1 MDKIAVVILNW
12 NGCEMLRSFLP
23 SVVRFSEAD
32 GAVVYV
38 ADNGSTDAS
47 VEMLCREFPTVRL
60 ILLEENQGF
69 ADGYNMALQEVDA
82 EYVVL
87 LNSDVEVTEH
97 WLQPLADYMGAHP
110 EAAACQ
116 PKIRSWRQKEKF
128 EYAGAAGGFLDHY
141 GYPFCRGR
149 IMGVVEE
156 DKGQYDTIIPVFWA
170 TGAALFIRLKD
181 YREAGGLDGRFFAHM
196 EEIDLCWRLRA
207 RGRQI
212 VCVPQSVV
220 YHVGGATLKKEN
232 PRKTYLNFRNNLVM
246 LYKNLPSE
254 ELSSVMRIRAVLDY
268 VAALNFA
275 LKLQFPNALAVLRAR
290 REYRWLRPS
299 FTAAREENLKKT
311 SLSVIPEWTKSSIL
325 AQYYLLFKRYW
336 LMTKLVRKIGLVAHD
351 AMKKDLIEWVLWNS
365 ELLMGHKFYCTGTTG
380 TLILEAL
387 KEKHP
392 DVEWDFTILK
402 SGPLGGDQQMGSR
415 IVDGEIDYLFFFTD
429 PMTLQPHDT
438 DVKALT
444 RLAGV
449 ENIVFCCNRSTA
461 DHIISS
467 PLFVD
472 PTYERTIPDYT
483 GYTKRFENKPV
494 VAEAVESA
502 KKRKKKRG

>member
-1 MDKIAVVILNW
+1 
-12 NGCEMLRSFLP
+12 
-23 SVVRFSEAD
+23 
-32 GAVVYV
+32 
-38 ADNGSTDAS
+38 
-47 VEMLCREFPTVRL
+47 
-60 ILLEENQGF
+60 
-69 ADGYNMALQEVDA
+69 
-82 EYVVL
+82 
-87 LNSDVEVTEH
+87 
-97 WLQPLADYMGAHP
+97 
-110 EAAACQ
+110 
-116 PKIRSWRQKEKF
+116 
-128 EYAGAAGGFLDHY
+128 
-141 GYPFCRGR
+141 
-149 IMGVVEE
+149 
-156 DKGQYDTIIPVFWA
+156 
-170 TGAALFIRLKD
+170 
-181 YREAGGLDGRFFAHM
+181 
-196 EEIDLCWRLRA
+196 
-207 RGRQI
+207 
-212 VCVPQSVV
+212 
-220 YHVGGATLKKEN
+220 
-232 PRKTYLNFRNNLVM
+232 
-246 LYKNLPSE
+246 
-254 ELSSVMRIRAVLDY
+254 
-268 VAALNFA
+268 
-275 LKLQFPNALAVLRAR
+275 
-290 REYRWLRPS
+290 
-299 FTAAREENLKKT
+299 
-311 SLSVIPEWTKSSIL
+311 
-325 AQYYLLFKRYW
+325 
-336 LMTKLVRKIGLVAHD
+336 MTKLVRKIGLVAHD

-483 GYTKRFENKPV
+483 GYTKRLENKPV